1 MYFFSEQEILRE
13 EIKSLNAVKS
23 RLKLRITELEDEVKK
38 VKEEFEK
45 NAKANKSDDE
55 VRFLLYLAQISEH
68 IFNHFVTDID
78 FFFLLYLYIY
88 KWFFYNYFIS
98 GEVVYI

>member
-1 MYFFSEQEILRE
+1 MRE

-38 VKEEFEK
+38 IKEEAER

-55 VRFLLYLAQISEH
+55 V
-68 IFNHFVTDID
+68 
-78 FFFLLYLYIY
+78 
-88 KWFFYNYFIS
+88 
-98 GEVVYI
+98 

>member
-1 MYFFSEQEILRE
+1 MRLRMSFWRLILLKVIGICNPYSSEQEILRE

-55 VRFLLYLAQISEH
+55 VRFLFYSH
-68 IFNHFVTDID
+68 IP
-78 FFFLLYLYIY
+78 
-88 KWFFYNYFIS
+88 KQS
-98 GEVVYI
+98 